1 MSELLHTRPSLRITG
16 MHIERLGAIESL
28 KLPLDGLGWSGAI
41 PPVVLVGGMNGA
53 GKTTLFESIVGIL
66 GACVGQ
72 GLKGRP
78 PPLEPGPRIW
88 VDFEFGS
95 DDGMTRVLRWVQGP
109 RAFVDAVATEDCLG
123 FEVVESGGRAIQR
136 GSLPRGFHGQEPTI
150 PGIVFVPSEGRDLL
164 LPAEKY
170 KAPGKL
176 PEAHEF
182 IYRWRPP
189 QQWKDS
195 LEALLYSLRWEDLSA
210 QAEGRASP
218 GAFDAYAEEYRQLT
232 GGANRLVWHNATLMV
247 EAGGAHHS
255 LDELSSGEK
264 QILLLLAEL
273 RRHWRP
279 GSLVLIDEPELHLH
293 DALQARLYDRL
304 LALQRERGGQ
314 VWLATQSGYL
324 FEIAEPNTRV
334 ILRRKSAL

>member
-1 MSELLHTRPSLRITG
+1 MSEPLHTRPSLRITG
-16 MHIERLGAIESL
+16 LHIERLGAIESL
-28 KLPLDGLGWSGAI
+28 RLPEDGLGWGGAI
-41 PPVVLVGGMNGA
+41 PPVVIVGGMNGA

-66 GACVGQ
+66 GGCVGQ
-72 GLKGRP
+72 GLKGRH
-78 PPLEPGPRIW
+78 PPLDEKPRIW

-95 DDGMTRVLRWVQGP
+95 DDGTSRVLRWVQGP
-109 RAFVDAVATEDCLG
+109 KEFIDVAATEDCLG
-123 FEVVESGGRAIQR
+123 FEVVGNRGGVIHR
-136 GSLPRGFHGQEPTI
+136 GTMPKGFAGKNPTI
-150 PGIVFVPSEGRDLL
+150 PGIVFVPSDGRDLL
-164 LPAEKY
+164 LPAETY

-176 PEAHEF
+176 PDANEF

-189 QQWKDS
+189 EQWKDS
-195 LEALLYSLRWEDLSA
+195 LEALLYSLRWEDLNA

-218 GAFDAYAEEYRQLT
+218 GAFDAYAEEYRQLM

-247 EAGGAHHS
+247 EAGGEHHS
-255 LDELSSGEK
+255 LAELSSGEK

-304 LALQRERGGQ
+304 VALQRERGGQ

-324 FEIAEPNTRV
+324 FEVAEPNTRL

>member
-1 MSELLHTRPSLRITG
+1 MSEPLHTRPSLRITG
-16 MHIERLGAIESL
+16 LHIERLGAIESL
-28 KLPLDGLGWSGAI
+28 RLPEDGLGWGGAI
-41 PPVVLVGGMNGA
+41 PPVVIVGGMNGA
-53 GKTTLFESIVGIL
+53 GKTTLFESLVGIL
-66 GACVGQ
+66 GGCVGQ
-72 GLKGRP
+72 GLKGRH
-78 PPLEPGPRIW
+78 PPLDEKPRIW

-95 DDGMTRVLRWVQGP
+95 DDGTSRVLRWVQGP
-109 RAFVDAVATEDCLG
+109 KEFIDVAATEDCLG
-123 FEVVESGGRAIQR
+123 FEVVGNRGGVIHR
-136 GSLPRGFHGQEPTI
+136 GTMPKGFAGKNPTI
-150 PGIVFVPSEGRDLL
+150 PGIVFVPSDGRDLL
-164 LPAEKY
+164 LPAETY

-176 PEAHEF
+176 PDANEF

-189 QQWKDS
+189 EQWKDS
-195 LEALLYSLRWEDLSA
+195 LEALLYSLRWEDLNA

-218 GAFDAYAEEYRQLT
+218 GAFDAYAEEYRQLM

-247 EAGGAHHS
+247 EAGGEHHS
-255 LDELSSGEK
+255 LAELSSGEK

-304 LALQRERGGQ
+304 VALQRERGGQ

-324 FEIAEPNTRV
+324 FEVAEPNTRL

>member
-1 MSELLHTRPSLRITG
+1 MSEPLHTRPSLRITG
-16 MHIERLGAIESL
+16 LHIERLGAIESL
-28 KLPLDGLGWSGAI
+28 RLPVDGLGW
-41 PPVVLVGGMNGA
+41 GGMTGA

-66 GACVGQ
+66 GGCVGQ
-72 GLKGRP
+72 GLKGRHP
-78 PPLEPGPRIW
+78 PVDEKLRIW
-88 VDFEFGS
+88 VDFEFGA
-95 DDGMTRVLRWVQGP
+95 DDGTSRVLRWVQGP
-109 RAFVDAVATEDCLG
+109 KEFVDGAATEDCLG
-123 FEVVESGGRAIQR
+123 FEVAGNRCGVIHR
-136 GSLPRGFHGQEPTI
+136 GTMPKGFAGKNPTI
-150 PGIVFVPSEGRDLL
+150 PGIVFVPSDGRDLL
-164 LPAEKY
+164 LPAETY

-176 PEAHEF
+176 PDANEF

-189 QQWKDS
+189 EQWKDS
-195 LEALLYSLRWEDLSA
+195 LEALLYSLRWEDLNA

-232 GGANRLVWHNATLMV
+232 GGANRLAWHNATLMV
-247 EAGGAHHS
+247 EAGGEHHS
-255 LDELSSGEK
+255 LAELSSGEK

-304 LALQRERGGQ
+304 VALQRERGGQ

-324 FEIAEPNTRV
+324 FEVAEPNTRL